1 MATSRVPNP
10 AGMSPAQQGGDTA
23 VNEQNLGTGVESRN
37 LWDYLEDFVRG
48 HIQQFIQR
56 LLVEEVTM
64 RGAGR
69 SRSGWSLWTRRRD
82 TATGMA
88 TPGN

>member
-1 MATSRVPNP
+1 M
-10 AGMSPAQQGGDTA
+10 
-23 VNEQNLGTGVESRN
+23 NEQNIGTGVESRN

-64 RGAGR
+64 RGAAR
-69 SRSGWSLWTRRRD
+69 SRSGWLLWTPRRD
-82 TATGMA
+82 TAGSMA
-88 TPGN
+88 APPGN